1 MRVLAPKAEV
11 KAKGSSQYDRQLV
24 VNRLAHL
31 KGRTDQPSRDERKV
45 LRGIMAAKGWARR

>member
-1 MRVLAPKAEV
+1 MARILAPKTKV

-31 KGRTDQPSRDERKV
+31 KGRTDQPSRDERK
-45 LRGIMAAKGWARR
+45 LLATIMAAKGWA